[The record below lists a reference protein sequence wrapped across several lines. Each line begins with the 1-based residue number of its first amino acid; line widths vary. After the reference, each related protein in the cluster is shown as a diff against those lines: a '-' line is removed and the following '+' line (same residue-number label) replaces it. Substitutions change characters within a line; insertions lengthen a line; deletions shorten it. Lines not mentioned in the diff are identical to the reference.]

1 MKSAQEVMTAIE
13 GIEFVRQIEVLEYEY
28 KRLTE
33 EHGRVL
39 KAIKIL
45 LHAAGEESTC
55 RGCPTTIWWVHHL
68 NGKTT
73 PYDVDGT
80 NHFVT
85 CPASR
90 NFRKAPATTGKGE
103 EHP

>member
-1 MKSAQEVMTAIE
+1 MTAIE

-28 KRLTE
+28 KRLAE

-39 KAIKIL
+39 KAIKIV
-45 LHAAGEESTC
+45 LHAAADEGTC
-55 RGCPTTIWWVHHL
+55 RGCPATIFWVRHQ
-68 NGKTT
+68 NGKTA
-73 PYDVDGT
+73 PYEIDGT

-90 NFRKAPATTGKGE
+90 TFRKAPATTGEGANQ
-103 EHP
+103 